1 MTKEEVIAAVQ
12 ECAAKLGHAPSL
24 GEFRKMSQISKSRI
38 RQSFGT
44 FTQLLT
50 ASGLEVQGPGHMV
63 EMKDLFMDCGTEDNM
78 NPNPLRWTTMEICM
92 STLERLPT
100 PARKRIG

>member
-12 ECAAKLGHAPSL
+12 ECAAKLGHAPSA
-24 GEFRKMSQISKSRI
+24 GRVSKDDNQISKSQIGR
-38 RQSFGT
+38 RFGT

-63 EMKDLFMDCGTEDNM
+63 EMKDTVYGLGGDRRGGEKKV
-78 NPNPLRWTTMEICM
+78 PRLRITNCTA
-92 STLERLPT
+92 ST
-100 PARKRIG
+100 A